1 MNPTDC
7 SVIVL
12 YQSPAQPYTIDGTNN
27 ESTAT
32 SQCPSYIVSLQA
44 VFGKVILQSNP
55 AEALDRARECNQVS
69 PTLLLID
76 LDALLGTESPEEEY
90 DYDDN
95 DSLYT
100 LSCSSSCSTSSSGT
114 MADPRMAWVKKI
126 SREMNTVPIV
136 VCSTNDSPSFMLD
149 CIHAG
154 ASDYLLKPLPLYT
167 IKTLFLKLHRC
178 RADSKMHDSVHGSSF
193 PSSPVS
199 CPDHFLSNSPPISTT
214 YPPIGLNDR
223 FKEIFNRDMQLT
235 KAIMD
240 IYVPLPQHAK
250 YMTITS
256 QHKDTLTKAIFSWD
270 FCPFDYDS
278 TDLIHCVYLIFEQ
291 ILVSPELSYLGIG
304 QAQLYD
310 FIIDLSSAYHDG
322 NPYHNFAH
330 AVDVLQCLFHFLC
343 QFGLLP
349 YNTVDT
355 GRSSYQLPQ
364 DILRP
369 IDVFGLLLAAI
380 GHDAAHPGVN
390 NMFLINSAT
399 PLALLYNDHSIL
411 ESLHSM
417 TLFQLIKKH
426 GLDQFSGD
434 SGSLSYQEFRKTV
447 ITSILATDMSLHSD
461 YVTKIKE
468 QANRMKTLDLN
479 SLDPE
484 ALQNERLLL
493 CSGLIKCADISNV
506 TRPFMRAA
514 KWAELLV
521 EEFVLQGDLERELG
535 MPVLPMNDRTKVI
548 LEDSQIGFI
557 RFVALDLFKS
567 VQQVLPE
574 MSFAVNHMES
584 NLKRWEHRKNSN
596 HNCASTDTPLDV
608 QEGNEPVLEAPIGVQ
623 TTVEVTKKRTS
634 GTMDGSTQ
642 VVEIHKR
649 VSLDSGRDTSSTNLA
664 LFNKMPSMPAM
675 AMESY
680 GGNKMT
686 SIDIKPEHPNEAKG
700 EWGTH
705 DSSSPAYCQCT
716 IQ

>member
-1 MNPTDC
+1 
-7 SVIVL
+7 
-12 YQSPAQPYTIDGTNN
+12 
-27 ESTAT
+27 
-32 SQCPSYIVSLQA
+32 
-44 VFGKVILQSNP
+44 
-55 AEALDRARECNQVS
+55 
-69 PTLLLID
+69 
-76 LDALLGTESPEEEY
+76 
-90 DYDDN
+90 
-95 DSLYT
+95 
-100 LSCSSSCSTSSSGT
+100 
-114 MADPRMAWVKKI
+114 
-126 SREMNTVPIV
+126 
-136 VCSTNDSPSFMLD
+136 MLD

-178 RADSKMHDSVHGSSF
+178 RADSKMHDSSVQGSSF

-199 CPDHFLSNSPPISTT
+199 CPDHFLSNSPPITT
-214 YPPIGLNDR
+214 TSYPPNSLNNR

-256 QHKDTLTKAIFSWD
+256 QHKDTLKKAIFSWD
-270 FCPFDYDS
+270 YCPFDYDS

-304 QAQLYD
+304 QGQLYD
-310 FIIDLSSAYHDG
+310 FIIDLSSAYHDE

-343 QFGLLP
+343 QLGLLP

-369 IDVFGLLLAAI
+369 LDVFGLLLAAI

-426 GLDQFSGD
+426 GFDQFAGGC
-434 SGSLSYQEFRKTV
+434 GSSSYQEFRKTV

-468 QANRMKTLDLN
+468 QADRMKTIDLN
-479 SLDPE
+479 SLDSV

-506 TRPFMRAA
+506 TRPFMRAE

-557 RFVALDLFKS
+557 CFVALDLFKS
-567 VQQVLPE
+567 VQKVLPE

-596 HNCASTDTPLDV
+596 HNCASTDTPLV
-608 QEGNEPVLEAPIGVQ
+608 VPAASAAAGAAAGAATGASAGVKEETESSWEAPIEQQ
-623 TTVEVTKKRTS
+623 TTIHVETVTKKRTS
-634 GTMDGSTQ
+634 GTMDCNTQ

-649 VSLDSGRDTSSTNLA
+649 VSLDSGRDTLSNSSTR
-664 LFNKMPSMPAM
+664 FKKMPSMPAM
-675 AMESY
+675 AMENYVES
-680 GGNKMT
+680 KMT
-686 SIDIKPEHPNEAKG
+686 TVAASIDTKPEHPNEARG

-705 DSSSPAYCQCT
+705 DSSNPSYCQCT